1 MPLPAFI
8 HSSAT
13 ISECRR
19 YRYTLKRVWDAEL
32 PVCTFIMF
40 NPSTADAEVL
50 DRTISRC
57 VNFAIRENCG
67 ALLVLNV
74 FSLRSPYPNDV
85 RAAGHEAI
93 GPENDETIS
102 AELEKAEGPVI
113 AAWGGFRWARERIE
127 AVREIIGERQILCLG
142 LNNDGTPC
150 HPLYRP
156 HDTVLQVLP

>member
-8 HSSAT
+8 HSSAS
-13 ISECRR
+13 ISECGRW
-19 YRYTLKRVWDAEL
+19 RYTLKRVWDADL

-57 VNFAIRENCG
+57 VNFAIREGCG

-74 FSLRSPYPNDV
+74 FALRSPYPKDV
-85 RAAGHEAI
+85 RAGGDEAI
-93 GPENDETIS
+93 GPQNDATIMV
-102 AELEKAEGPVI
+102 ELAQVEGPII

-127 AVREIIGERQILCLG
+127 IVRRLIGERQILCLG
-142 LNNDGTPC
+142 TNRDGSPC

-156 HDTVLQVLP
+156 HDAALQILP